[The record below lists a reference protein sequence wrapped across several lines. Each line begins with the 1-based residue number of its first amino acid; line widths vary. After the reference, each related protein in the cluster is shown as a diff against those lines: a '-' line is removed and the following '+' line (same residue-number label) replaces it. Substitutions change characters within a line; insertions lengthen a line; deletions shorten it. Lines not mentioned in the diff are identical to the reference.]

1 MSFIGHDYIFIHI
14 PKTGGVS
21 VKHTLNNAKQ
31 SGHETLH
38 QLSTMGVDLFGTKYN
53 PEHKIITCVRD
64 PLTRFISAYYY
75 CKDRH
80 SKQVE
85 LPDKIEELIEQ
96 LRFRSDIMG
105 WVHFRPMVEFV
116 RLPEPAEIDIIRF
129 EDFEKGFF
137 EMFKQKVGKVNGT
150 KYKVPKLDNV
160 QKNII
165 RDCYDMDCK
174 IFNY

>member
-1 MSFIGHDYIFIHI
+1 MSFIKGDYIFIHI

-21 VKHTLNNAKQ
+21 VKHVLNNSKQ

-38 QLSTMGVDLFGTKYN
+38 QLSIMGFDLFGTPYN
-53 PEHKIITCVRD
+53 PEHKIIACVRD

-80 SKQVE
+80 AKNVE

-96 LRFRSDIMG
+96 LPFRSDIKG
-105 WVHFRPMVEFV
+105 WIHFRPMTEFLW
-116 RLPEPAEIDIIRF
+116 LPEPPLIDIIRF
-129 EDFEKGFF
+129 ETLEKDFFDL
-137 EMFKQKVGKVNGT
+137 FKQKIGKVNGT

-165 RDCYDMDCK
+165 RDCYAMDCK